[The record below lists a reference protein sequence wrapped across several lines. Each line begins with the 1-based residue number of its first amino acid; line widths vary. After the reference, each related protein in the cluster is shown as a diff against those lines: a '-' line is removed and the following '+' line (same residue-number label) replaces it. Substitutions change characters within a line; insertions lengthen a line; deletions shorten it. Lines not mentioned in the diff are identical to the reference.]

1 MLYELTIKSNDGQSL
16 RLIIAKSIESLEEK
30 LGSWERSDEKRIEER
45 LEKDEELQA
54 EQDDIEI
61 KRDYEN
67 EIMSGL

>member
-30 LGSWERSDEKRIEER
+30 LGAWERSDEKRIEER

>member
-30 LGSWERSDEKRIEER
+30 LGAWERSDEKRIEER
-45 LEKDEELQA
+45 LEKDEDLQA
-54 EQDDIEI
+54 EQDDMEI